1 MKPEKF
7 IENLMKETKELG
19 LEYPTENMLI
29 EMVRDVQ
36 YDTLCN
42 PEETAKEHGL
52 IFAYGMIQL
61 FDDEDDNGFADE

>member
-29 EMVRDVQ
+29 EMVRDAQ

-52 IFAYGMIQL
+52 IFTYGIL
-61 FDDEDDNGFADE
+61 DII